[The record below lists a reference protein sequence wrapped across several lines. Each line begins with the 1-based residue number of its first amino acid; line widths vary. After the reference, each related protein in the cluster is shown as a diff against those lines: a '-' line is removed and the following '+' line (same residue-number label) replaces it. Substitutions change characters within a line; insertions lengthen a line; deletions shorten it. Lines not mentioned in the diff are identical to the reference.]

1 MTFIYIHGCESA
13 AAFKDLCLIDKDLCL
28 IDKDL
33 CLIDK
38 DLCLID
44 KDLGDLATAT

>member
-13 AAFKDLCLIDKDLCL
+13 TAF
-28 IDKDL
+28 KDL

-44 KDLGDLATAT
+44 KDLGDLGDLATAT

>member
-13 AAFKDLCLIDKDLCL
+13 VAFKDLCLIDKDLCL